1 MFESIWIIKQFKV
14 NLTKRKPRKKK
25 SQILKKNN
33 KKRMDLKSNM
43 KNPVMMKS
51 KKTLWQTKNCN

>member
-1 MFESIWIIKQFKV
+1 MFESIWIIKQFNV

-51 KKTLWQTKNCN
+51 KKKLWQTKNCN